1 MDMSLKLT
9 NDQRAVVRKA
19 ITAHPDWKAYSRE
32 HGVTSPDLTSV
43 KCIEV
48 CAALGINVQDVL
60 TGETRQ
66 SDDDEV
72 RAIIN
77 AKPEPKPE
85 PKPVQSD
92 MGAEMQAL
100 LALKSLLG
108 GAVDEGKVRAIV
120 DDAMRPVLEA
130 IGKPALMVVDKDGK
144 AFGKTLP
151 PTRHPLL
158 DTLLKCVTARDASG
172 NRLNVWIA
180 GPAGSGKT
188 HAASQVAEALGLS
201 FGFHGAMTMP
211 HELVGFVDAGGTY
224 RETVFVRMFRD
235 GGVCLLDEVDAGS
248 NEALL
253 ALNAALANGAI
264 SLPSSDLVK
273 RHPDFVCIAA
283 ANTWG
288 AGATADY
295 IGRAKLDAAFLDRFG
310 ARLSWDYDA
319 KLERN
324 MCGNEDW
331 AREVQEARA
340 AARKLGLKVVIT
352 PRASMSGS
360 ALLASGMDIKEVRAL
375 TYLSAMTA
383 DQATM
388 LRKELGQ

>member
-9 NDQRAVVRKA
+9 NDQRAIVRKA

-43 KCIEV
+43 KCLEV
-48 CAALGINVQDVL
+48 CAALGINVQAAL
-60 TGETRQ
+60 AETPRE
-66 SDDDEV
+66 DAPKAEKAETP
-72 RAIIN
+72 REA
-77 AKPEPKPE
+77 PKPE
-85 PKPVQSD
+85 PKPVQSE

-158 DTLLKCVTARDASG
+158 DTLLKCLTARDASG

-188 HAASQVAEALGLS
+188 HAASQVAEALGLP

-264 SLPSSDLVK
+264 SLPSGDLVK
-273 RHPDFVCIAA
+273 RHADFVCIAA

-388 LRKELGQ
+388 LKKELGQ

>member
-1 MDMSLKLT
+1 MSLKLS
-9 NDQRAVVRKA
+9 NDQRAIVRKA
-19 ITAHPDWKAYSRE
+19 ITAHPGWKAYSRDN
-32 HGVTSPDLTSV
+32 GVTSPDLTSV

-48 CAALGINVQDVL
+48 CAHLGIDVQAVL
-60 TGETRQ
+60 AGETPK
-66 SDDDEV
+66 DGDAEV
-72 RAIIN
+72 RAIIH
-77 AKPEPKPE
+77 APKAE
-85 PKPVQSD
+85 TPKPVQSE

-130 IGKPALMVVDKDGK
+130 IGKPALMVVDKNGEAWGK
-144 AFGKTLP
+144 SLP
-151 PTRHPLL
+151 PTRHPLI
-158 DTLLKCVTARDASG
+158 DTLLKCVTAKDAHG
-172 NRLNVWIA
+172 HRMNVWIA

-188 HAASQVAEALGLS
+188 HAASQVAEALGLP

-253 ALNAALANGAI
+253 ALNAALANGRI
-264 SLPSSDLVK
+264 SLPSGDLVA
-273 RHPDFVCIAA
+273 RHPDFVCIGA

-288 AGATADY
+288 AGATAEY

-310 ARLSWDYDA
+310 ARLAWDYDG
-319 KLERN
+319 KLERA

-331 AREVQEARA
+331 AREVQSARA

-352 PRASMSGS
+352 PRASMAGA
-360 ALLASGMDIKEVRAL
+360 ALLATGMDVKEVRAL
-375 TYLSAMTA
+375 TYLSAMTP

-388 LRKELGQ
+388 LRKELDK